1 VSCGHTRGSDGSA
14 PAYAYA
20 LFGIWGMA
28 GALGFGLGSPK
39 IWVLVAIG
47 NKFGNRLFMVT
58 RESAKLDTRF
68 LRELMLIVNKNSN
81 KFSAFLPI
89 LALGIVLAS
98 ALAGIVEPTSISCG
112 C

>member
-1 VSCGHTRGSDGSA
+1 
-14 PAYAYA
+14 
-20 LFGIWGMA
+20 MA
-28 GALGFGLGSPK
+28 GGLEFGLGSPT

-47 NKFGNRLFMVT
+47 NKFGNRLVMVT

-68 LRELMLIVNKNSN
+68 LRELMLTLNKNSN

-89 LALGIVLAS
+89 LALGFVLAP
-98 ALAGIVEPTSISCG
+98 ALAGIVEPTSVSCG

>member
-1 VSCGHTRGSDGSA
+1 
-14 PAYAYA
+14 
-20 LFGIWGMA
+20 MA

-47 NKFGNRLFMVT
+47 NKFGNRLVIVT

-68 LRELMLIVNKNSN
+68 LPELMLTVNKKSN

-89 LALGIVLAS
+89 LALAFVLAP
-98 ALAGIVEPTSISCG
+98 ALAGIVEPTSVFCWLLTVD